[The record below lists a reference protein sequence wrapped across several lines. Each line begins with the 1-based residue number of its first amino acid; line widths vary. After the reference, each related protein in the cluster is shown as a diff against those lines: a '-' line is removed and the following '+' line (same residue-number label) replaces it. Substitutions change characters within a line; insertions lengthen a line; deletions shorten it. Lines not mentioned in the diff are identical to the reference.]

1 MENLSWIQKHDEIFF
16 KNSFSK
22 EDIVYL
28 LSLEGQEEIEFLRQ
42 RAYDIATKES
52 GEKVSL
58 RGIIEF
64 SNICSRNCCYCG
76 IRKDAKS
83 VKRYLLSREEI
94 IEIAQKAAVSGYG
107 SVVLQSGERN
117 DEEFIKYVIDVVKG
131 IKDRTKSEK
140 LPEGLGI
147 TLSVGEQTEKTYKK
161 FYDAGA
167 HRYLLRIETSDKKF
181 FSKIHPPDQKYDN
194 RLNCLRML
202 KKIGYQ
208 VGTGVMIGIPG
219 QTIDQLASDV
229 LFFRDID
236 ADMIGMGPYIVS
248 QSSLMSSK
256 GMMEKKSLLL
266 LSLKMISATRVVL
279 KDVNIA
285 STTALEAISEDGR
298 EKGILFG
305 ANVVMP
311 NLSPVD
317 VKSDY
322 LLYEG
327 KPGMEE
333 GSDEYN
339 TDLIQRIRLSGR
351 EILFDD
357 WGDSKHFKR
366 RKCLNII

>member
-1 MENLSWIQKHDEIFF
+1 MNTKLAEILSK
-16 KNSFSK
+16 KSYSK
-22 EDIVYL
+22 EDIAYL
-28 LSLEGQEEIEFLRQ
+28 LSLEEQEEIERLRQ
-42 RAYDIATKES
+42 TAYNTATKES
-52 GEKVSL
+52 GDRVSL

-64 SNICSRNCCYCG
+64 SNICSRNCYYCG

-94 IEIAQKAAVSGYG
+94 IEIACKAAVSGYG
-107 SVVLQSGERN
+107 SLVLQSGERN
-117 DEEFIKYVIDVVKG
+117 DEEFIEYVIDVVKV
-131 IKDRTKSEK
+131 IKNRTKSPK

-147 TLSVGEQTEKTYKK
+147 TLSVGEHTEETYKK
-161 FYDAGA
+161 FFDAGA

-202 KKIGYQ
+202 KKTGYQ
-208 VGTGVMIGIPG
+208 VGTGVMIGLPG

-229 LFFRDID
+229 IFFRDID

-248 QSSLMSSK
+248 PSAPINSM
-256 GMMEKKSLLL
+256 GMMEKESLLL
-266 LSLKMISATRVVL
+266 LSLKMISATRIVL

-327 KPGMEE
+327 KPGIEE
-333 GSDEYN
+333 GSEEYN
-339 TDLIQRIRLSGR
+339 MNLIERIRLSGR

-357 WGDSKHFKR
+357 WGDSNHFKR
-366 RKCLNII
+366 KK